1 MVINLLH
8 LSIFSEECY
17 VHIIL
22 YSKQYIF
29 DRFNVKLELAEVLAE
44 SSDIDNLVMAI
55 KKEKGP
61 ASGNHCKKPKICL
74 DVTKHVVPS
83 FVKVQRP
90 SGDEQVLT

>member
-29 DRFNVKLELAEVLAE
+29 DRFNVKLELV
-44 SSDIDNLVMAI
+44 
-55 KKEKGP
+55 
-61 ASGNHCKKPKICL
+61 
-74 DVTKHVVPS
+74 
-83 FVKVQRP
+83 
-90 SGDEQVLT
+90 